1 MVLKPI
7 VLWVGVPRAAL
18 GLALIG
24 KDQASNSKY
33 HGFQVQ
39 YLQLT
44 EFASRLEDQEEDQEY
59 DFERNQIDLKLGIRL
74 LSREIVGSK
83 STDIALN
90 PLFTDFK
97 ARLEQSACYFWWKC

>member
-1 MVLKPI
+1 MVDV
-7 VLWVGVPRAAL
+7 VLETHDFW
-18 GLALIG
+18 GLVFPGRQISWES
-24 KDQASNSKY
+24 ASSN
-33 HGFQVQ
+33 
-39 YLQLT
+39 LQLT

-97 ARLEQSACYFWWKC
+97 ARLEQSACYLRWKY